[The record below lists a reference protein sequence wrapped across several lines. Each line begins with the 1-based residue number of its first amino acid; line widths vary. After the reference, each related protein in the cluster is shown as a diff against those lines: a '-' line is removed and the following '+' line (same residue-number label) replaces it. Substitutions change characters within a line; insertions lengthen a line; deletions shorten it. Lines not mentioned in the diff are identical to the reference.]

1 MREYY
6 FKFSNTVLKLKM
18 SRQKS
23 IIARNKKKNQR
34 KNRKNNRGKIKQQ
47 AGKKSQE
54 ARRLKYLE
62 KLRLRN
68 HKSLKNKESTVME
81 KELDWFRNHF
91 TAVGLKMRTMP
102 NDGNC
107 LFRSFADQL
116 DGDER

>member
-1 MREYY
+1 
-6 FKFSNTVLKLKM
+6 M
-18 SRQKS
+18 SRIKS
-23 IIARNKKKNQR
+23 NARKSAKTNQR
-34 KNRKNNRGKIKQQ
+34 RNRKNNRSKAKMK
-47 AGKKSQE
+47 AGKGAA
-54 ARRLKYLE
+54 ARRQANYLE

-68 HKSLKNKESTVME
+68 HKSLKNREATAME